1 MDIDGIVS
9 IVVPT
14 TAVQNT
20 FEPSSP
26 PEYPF
31 SAAPTVTGFAN
42 LFYDTASPAPV
53 TRPLKRRS
61 VSPEA
66 SPRHEVA
73 QKHRHSHETERSPSI
88 VDQSSSP
95 APPSPSQRKFERFA
109 STGGALFKGN
119 AKPMLPAFGS
129 SAISSGKRSRR
140 PTISALVSREGMAE
154 SAHSAYPVMEDEK
167 ENIGRLPPPRRAF
180 SAMIQAAPSS
190 DDADSESNDY
200 SSPAA
205 HAFAKKQG
213 LRVVRRRDGTDDF
226 RPLTGASAL
235 RQTDFVAKASPLRKP
250 ASPAMLKAINESPST
265 RWFQQGM
272 PGFGDNEAHGKVLP
286 CERVKEDGL
295 MRIDCETVRMVLVL
309 FILKLM
315 RKIS

>member
-1 MDIDGIVS
+1 
-9 IVVPT
+9 
-14 TAVQNT
+14 
-20 FEPSSP
+20 
-26 PEYPF
+26 
-31 SAAPTVTGFAN
+31 
-42 LFYDTASPAPV
+42 
-53 TRPLKRRS
+53 
-61 VSPEA
+61 
-66 SPRHEVA
+66 
-73 QKHRHSHETERSPSI
+73 
-88 VDQSSSP
+88 
-95 APPSPSQRKFERFA
+95 
-109 STGGALFKGN
+109 
-119 AKPMLPAFGS
+119 
-129 SAISSGKRSRR
+129 
-140 PTISALVSREGMAE
+140 
-154 SAHSAYPVMEDEK
+154 
-167 ENIGRLPPPRRAF
+167 
-180 SAMIQAAPSS
+180 MIQAAPSS

-226 RPLTGASAL
+226 RPLTGAFRSSTKL
-235 RQTDFVAKASPLRKP
+235 IFVAKASPLRKP